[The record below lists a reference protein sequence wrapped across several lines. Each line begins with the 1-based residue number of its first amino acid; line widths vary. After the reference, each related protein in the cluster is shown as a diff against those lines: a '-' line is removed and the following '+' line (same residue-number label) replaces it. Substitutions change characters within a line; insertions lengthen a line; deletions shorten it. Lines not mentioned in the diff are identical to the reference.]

1 MAEQKKKAGRSSVWI
16 LLTLLFGP
24 ALVIVVFSKGCSNN
38 FKELDTY
45 GTISEFEVVTMQGE
59 RIDNAAL
66 KGKITI
72 FTTIQNTCPDSCG
85 IDLWFVK
92 EQLFKR
98 IYTNPK
104 KLKHVQIV
112 SIVTDTHGNA
122 VEPDELLVERLTQV
136 VKDYDPKVW
145 KIASGDPQKI
155 FDFEHNGIN
164 LYTQRDQSFLG
175 ERMFLESLLLIDENG
190 NLRFVRYGKGEGMV
204 RDFHDGF
211 LLLQKEYERKHRDE
225 GKK

>member
-1 MAEQKKKAGRSSVWI
+1 VAEQKKKAGRSSVWI

-38 FKELDTY
+38 FKELDKY
-45 GTISEFEVVTMQGE
+45 GSIGDFELLTMQGE
-59 RIDNAAL
+59 RIDNESL

-112 SIVTDTHGNA
+112 SIVTDTQGNGA
-122 VEPDELLVERLTQV
+122 QPDELLVDRLTQV

-145 KIASGDPQKI
+145 KIASGNPEDI
-155 FDFEHNGIN
+155 FNFEHNGVN
-164 LYTQRDQSFLG
+164 LFTQRDTSFLG
-175 ERMFLESLLLIDENG
+175 NRMFLESLLLIDEEG

-211 LLLQKEYERKHRDE
+211 LLLQKEYERKARE
-225 GKK
+225 KNKQ

>member
-1 MAEQKKKAGRSSVWI
+1 VAEQKKKAGRSSVWI

-24 ALVIVVFSKGCSNN
+24 ALIIVVFSKGCSNN
-38 FKELDTY
+38 FQELDKY
-45 GTISEFEVVTMQGE
+45 GRIGDFQLKTMQGE
-59 RIDNAAL
+59 LIDNASL

-112 SIVTDTHGNA
+112 SIVTDTQGNGA
-122 VEPDELLVERLTQV
+122 QPDELLVDRLTQV

-145 KIASGDPQKI
+145 KIASGNPEDI
-155 FDFEHNGIN
+155 FNFEHNGIN
-164 LYTQRDQSFLG
+164 LFTQRDTSFLG
-175 ERMFLESLLLIDENG
+175 NRMFLESLLLIDEEG

-211 LLLQKEYERKHRDE
+211 LLLQKEYERKARE
-225 GKK
+225 KNKQ

>member
-24 ALVIVVFSKGCSNN
+24 ALVIIVFSKGCSNN
-38 FKELDTY
+38 FKELDKY
-45 GTISEFEVVTMQGE
+45 GEIPHFELVTMEGE
-59 RIDNAAL
+59 RINNASL

-112 SIVTDTHGNA
+112 SVVTDTQGNGVA
-122 VEPDELLVERLTQV
+122 PDELLIERLTQV
-136 VKDYDPKVW
+136 VKDYDPKIW
-145 KIASGDPQKI
+145 KIAAGSPESI
-155 FDFEHNGIN
+155 FNFEHNGIN
-164 LYTQRDQSFLG
+164 LFTQSDEGFLG
-175 ERMFLESLLLIDENG
+175 GRMFLESLLLIDEEG

-211 LLLQKEYERKHRDE
+211 LLLQKEFERKRRE
-225 GKK
+225 KEKK